1 MNDIDITD
9 DHDFGGIAQY
19 LSDLSQESKRPKGIE
34 ISSGFDPF
42 LAEDISF
49 SDNDWLNRVVMLQ
62 GWLGLNAPL
71 PTTSSPR
78 EIALTLFE
86 GISPDPAEAC
96 IDELSDSRPKMTDL
110 GIQHLETWLS
120 RAVAHRE
127 AFLESIDEGRGIEE
141 STDDWLLLWSEVT
154 TWAQQPALIKAEVQT
169 LTIKQFSDYAKQGS
183 LDLNP
188 SYQRDSV
195 WSVADSQKLIDSIL
209 RGIPIPSIILTQMEG
224 GDHLQIVDGK
234 QRLTAILRFIG
245 QHPTAREYA
254 RGLNEE
260 AEFDKNHKK
269 FISKNHLKSRD
280 ISTHYMPFRLPI
292 YPIGNPLHNVSR
304 RYYCEVKE
312 EKIESGQGNVSI
324 KSIFEN
330 ALTRYKI
337 PVIVYENTRLQDIHH
352 VFSIY
357 NKQGIKL
364 NAEELRNATFHHLS
378 ITKLLLV
385 LSGDRQDITD
395 LAPYLPADLKKKI
408 VETGEH
414 LRDRNFGTMRFKRTK
429 VLSWTSAILLHQPN
443 KGRDG
448 AYVTPSTAGHI
459 DSMLRWI
466 SEHQGMHPLYQHST
480 LVSLA
485 RDMGR
490 AVELHAL
497 SENAWA
503 PKFRNKKGF
512 ASKWEELPLVA
523 SLIVCFLLVAAG
535 EQEVLHSKIAEVRKY
550 TSENLGP
557 SKTQNKTQWTY
568 IARICMGILNLLE
581 INLVVTSE
589 NLQARYGYSALDT
602 LTSLAVDNGVE

>member
-1 MNDIDITD
+1 MSITD
-9 DHDFGGIAQY
+9 PVEELDFSGIAQY
-19 LSDLSQESKRPKGIE
+19 LSELSQEGRLPKGIE
-34 ISSGFDPF
+34 NSTTITPFSADEVNFD
-42 LAEDISF
+42 
-49 SDNDWLNRVVMLQ
+49 DNDWLNRIVLLQ
-62 GWLGLNAPL
+62 GWLGLDAAL
-71 PTTSSPR
+71 PTAGSPKDVA
-78 EIALTLFE
+78 IFLFKE
-86 GISPDPAEAC
+86 ISPDPAEAC
-96 IDELSDSRPKMTDL
+96 LDDISENRPQLTELGL
-110 GIQHLETWLS
+110 QHLETWLS

-127 AFLESIDEGRGIEE
+127 AFLESLDEGRGIEE

-154 TWAQQPALIKAEVQT
+154 TWAQQPALIKAEVLT

-195 WSVADSQKLIDSIL
+195 WPVSDSQKLIDSIL

-224 GDHLQIVDGK
+224 GDYLQIVDGK

-245 QHPTAREYA
+245 QHPNARDYA
-254 RGLNEE
+254 KSLNEE
-260 AEFDKNHKK
+260 DEFDKNHKK
-269 FISKNHLKSRD
+269 FISKHHLKSQEL
-280 ISTHYMPFRLPI
+280 SKHYMPFKLPI
-292 YPIGNPLHNVSR
+292 YPIGSPLHSVSR

-312 EKIESGQGNVSI
+312 QKIESGQGNVSI

-385 LSGDRQDITD
+385 LSGDRQDID
-395 LAPYLPADLKKKI
+395 NLAPFLPPDLKQQI
-408 VETGEH
+408 AGIGEN

-429 VLSWTSAILLHQPN
+429 VLSWICAVLLHPN
-443 KGRDG
+443 RGRDG
-448 AYVTPSTAGHI
+448 SPVTPSTASHI
-459 DSMLRWI
+459 DAMLRSI
-466 SEHQGMHPLYQHST
+466 TDKQGQHPLYHRTALVT
-480 LVSLA
+480 LG

-497 SENAWA
+497 YEDAWA

-523 SLIVCFLLVAAG
+523 SLIACFLLVVGDA
-535 EQEVLHSKIAEVRKY
+535 EQSLETNIAEVRKF
-550 TSENLGP
+550 TGENLGP
-557 SKTQNKTQWTY
+557 AKTQNKTQWGY
-568 IARICMGILNLLE
+568 IAKISIGIIDLLA
-581 INLVVTSE
+581 IDISKTNDTLVS
-589 NLQARYGYSALDT
+589 RYGYSAIDGLR
-602 LTSLAVDNGVE
+602 SLATDFEA